1 MVNSELESNN
11 NNSKSNMTTYAFIVI
26 IISCILLMFWY
37 YFLYNIP
44 RKALQNYTPSNLVE
58 KIMYPFV
65 NIYYLIFSIAFFV
78 YPVYILYNSYEIYKN

>member
-1 MVNSELESNN
+1 MVNTDSESNN
-11 NNSKSNMTTYAFIVI
+11 NNSKMTTYAFVVI

-44 RKALQNYTPSNLVE
+44 RKALQNYTPYNLIE
-58 KIMYPFV
+58 KIMYPFI

-78 YPVYILYNSYEIYKN
+78 YPVYILYNSYEIYKNA